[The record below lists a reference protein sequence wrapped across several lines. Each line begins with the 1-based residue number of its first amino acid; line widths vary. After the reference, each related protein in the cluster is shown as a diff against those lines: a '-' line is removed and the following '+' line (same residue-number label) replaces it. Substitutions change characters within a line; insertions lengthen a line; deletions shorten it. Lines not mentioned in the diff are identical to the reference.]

1 MKYSGTSKIEDI
13 LNLEVAQ
20 DFLWVCAR
28 AERINCA
35 CVWAFNC
42 VSGLLSYCF
51 TYTTFFLL
59 NVEVNIQKGYA
70 HTFLFVFTLVWLF
83 TLLTW
88 MISNC
93 IQSSHVLR

>member
-1 MKYSGTSKIEDI
+1 MSVHECAPRAAAEFAVVWNDVILRGVFPMKYSGTSKIEDI

-51 TYTTFFLL
+51 TYTTFF
-59 NVEVNIQKGYA
+59 
-70 HTFLFVFTLVWLF
+70 FTQCG
-83 TLLTW
+83 
-88 MISNC
+88 S
-93 IQSSHVLR
+93 